1 MSAVQARV
9 NVRDTNR
16 VMSDRLKKVDGLRDS
31 GINPYANG
39 FQPRDLCAEVLSA
52 AATTPP
58 PDMGTLADDAE
69 RFTVA
74 GRVMAKNKMGK
85 AMFLRIRDRSVGVDP
100 EGPRTLQLY
109 AKRDILGEEAFAQLK
124 AVDVG
129 DFIGL
134 EGPLFATRTGE
145 PTLMVRDFTLLT
157 KSIRP
162 LPEKFHG
169 LTDVETRFRQRYVD
183 LTMNPEVSRVF
194 KTRAKVLS
202 HLRDFFEQRDYIEV
216 ETPMMHPIPG
226 GATARPFETHH
237 NALDIPL
244 YMRIAPELYLKRLL
258 VGGLGRVFEINR
270 NFRNEGLSPKHNPEF
285 TMLEFYQAYATYED
299 LIELTEEL
307 FSGLA
312 QRVNGSEDTVRPFGE
327 HQVDYARPFARY
339 TVRESLTAVA
349 GIPAETVEDA
359 DALRGFL
366 AEGGIEIEASTPY
379 GLVLM
384 IAFDELVE
392 SKLIQPTFITEYP
405 VENSP
410 LSRRNEVDPNYVDRF
425 EIFVAGMELANAFSE
440 LNDPVDQRERFEA
453 QVAQR
458 DAGDNE
464 AMFMDLD
471 YVRALEYGMPP
482 AAGEGVGVARLVM
495 LMTDTH
501 TIREVIL
508 FPQMRP
514 E

>member
-1 MSAVQARV
+1 M
-9 NVRDTNR
+9 RDTNR
-16 VMSDRLKKVDGLRDS
+16 VMSDRLKKVEALRES
-31 GINPYANG
+31 GHNPYANG
-39 FQPRDLCAEVLSA
+39 FTPDSLCAELLERA
-52 AATTPP
+52 AEHTP
-58 PDMGTLADDAE
+58 PDMGTLPDDAPQ
-69 RFTVA
+69 FLIA

-85 AMFLRIRDRSVGVDP
+85 AMFLRVRDRSVGIDP
-100 EGPRTLQLY
+100 EGPKTLQIY
-109 AKRDILGEEAFAQLK
+109 AKRDLLGEEAFSRLK
-124 AVDVG
+124 SVDVG
-129 DFIGL
+129 DFIGV

-145 PTLMVRDFTLLT
+145 PTLMVRSFTLLT

-194 KTRAKVLS
+194 RTRAQVLT
-202 HLRDFFEQRDYIEV
+202 HLREFFETRDYIEV

-299 LIELTEEL
+299 LIDLTEEL
-307 FSGLA
+307 FSTLA
-312 QRVNGSEDTVRPFGE
+312 QRINGNEDTVRPFGE
-327 HQVDYARPFARY
+327 MNIDYARPFARY
-339 TVRESLTAVA
+339 TVRESLTALA
-349 GIPAETVEDA
+349 DIPAEVVADH
-359 DALRGFL
+359 DALLSHL
-366 AEGGIEIEASTPY
+366 AGLGIEVDASTPY

-384 IAFDELVE
+384 VAFDELVE
-392 SKLIQPTFITEYP
+392 PKLIQPTFITEYP
-405 VENSP
+405 IENSP
-410 LSRRNEVDPNYVDRF
+410 LSRRNEDDDRYVDRF
-425 EIFVAGMELANAFSE
+425 EIFVAGMELVNAFSE
-440 LNDPVDQRERFEA
+440 LNDSVDQRQRFELQA
-453 QVAQR
+453 AQR
-458 DAGDNE
+458 DAGDDE

-482 AAGEGVGVARLVM
+482 AAGEGIGVDRLVM

>member
-1 MSAVQARV
+1 
-9 NVRDTNR
+9 VRDTNR
-16 VMSDRLKKVDGLRDS
+16 VMSDRLKKVDALREAN
-31 GINPYANG
+31 INPYAND
-39 FQPRDLCAEVLSA
+39 FEPADLCADVLSNA
-52 AATTPP
+52 GEASPPEMDGLTDETP
-58 PDMGTLADDAE
+58 T
-69 RFTVA
+69 FSIA

-85 AMFLRIRDRSVGVDP
+85 AMFLRLRDRSVGVEP
-100 EGPRTLQLY
+100 GGAQTLQVY
-109 AKRDILGEEAFAQLK
+109 AKRDLLGVEPFAHLK
-124 AVDVG
+124 GVDVG
-129 DFIGL
+129 DFIGI

-145 PTLMVRDFTLLT
+145 PTLMVKRFTLLT

-169 LTDVETRFRQRYVD
+169 LTDVETRLRQRYVD
-183 LTMNPEVSRVF
+183 LAMNAEVGQVF
-194 KTRAKVLS
+194 RIRAKVLS
-202 HLRDFFEQRDYIEV
+202 HLREFFEERDYIEV

-258 VGGLGRVFEINR
+258 VAGLGRVFEINR

-285 TMLEFYQAYATYED
+285 TMLEFYQAYATYES

-307 FSGLA
+307 ISGLA
-312 QRVNGSEDTVRPFGE
+312 KSLNGSDDATRPFGG
-327 HQVDYARPFARY
+327 HVIDYARPWARH
-339 TVRESLTAVA
+339 TVRESLTAV
-349 GIPAETVEDA
+349 GEVPAETVADR
-359 DALRGFL
+359 DALAGLLASRGH
-366 AEGGIEIEASTPY
+366 EIADSVPY

-384 IAFDELVE
+384 AAFDALVE
-392 SKLIQPTFITEYP
+392 PKLVQPTFITEYP

-410 LSRRNEVDPNYVDRF
+410 LSRRNELDPAYVDRF
-425 EIFVAGMELANAFSE
+425 EFFIAGMELGNAFSE
-440 LNDPVDQRERFEA
+440 LNDPVDQRERFER

-458 DAGDNE
+458 AAGEDD

-471 YVRALEYGMPP
+471 YIRALEYGMPP
-482 AAGEGVGVARLVM
+482 AAGEGIGVDRLVM
-495 LMTDTH
+495 LMTDTRA
-501 TIREVIL
+501 IREVIL

>member
-1 MSAVQARV
+1 M
-9 NVRDTNR
+9 RDTNR
-16 VMSDRLKKVDGLRDS
+16 VMSDRLKKVEALREANV
-31 GINPYANG
+31 NPYANG
-39 FQPRDLCAEVLSA
+39 FVPADLCAQVLSTA
-52 AATTPP
+52 AEAAPP
-58 PDMGTLADDAE
+58 EMDGLSDDAPS
-69 RFTVA
+69 FSIA
-74 GRVMAKNKMGK
+74 GRVMARNKMGK

-100 EGPRTLQLY
+100 DGPQTLQIY
-109 AKRDILGEEAFAQLK
+109 AKRDLLGEEAFAQLK
-124 AVDVG
+124 SVDVG

-134 EGPLFATRTGE
+134 EGPLFLTRTGE
-145 PTLMVRDFTLLT
+145 PTVMVRRFTLLT

-183 LTMNPEVSRVF
+183 LTMNPEVGRVF
-194 KTRAKVLS
+194 RTRARVLS
-202 HLRDFFEQRDYIEV
+202 HLREFFEARDYIEV

-244 YMRIAPELYLKRLL
+244 FMRVAPELYLKRLL

-270 NFRNEGLSPKHNPEF
+270 NFRNEGLSMKHNPEF
-285 TMLEFYQAYATYED
+285 TMLEFYEAYSTFED
-299 LIELTEEL
+299 LIELTEDL

-312 QRVNGSEDTVRPFGE
+312 QALNGTDDTSRPYGDHVIE
-327 HQVDYARPFARY
+327 YARPFARH

-349 GIPAETVEDA
+349 SIPSEVVA
-359 DALRGFL
+359 DREQLAGLLAARGHEL
-366 AEGGIEIEASTPY
+366 DENVPY

-384 IAFDELVE
+384 AAFEEFVE
-392 SKLIQPTFITEYP
+392 PQLIQPTFITQYP

-410 LSRRNEVDPNYVDRF
+410 LSRRNEVDPAYVDRF
-425 EIFVAGMELANAFSE
+425 EIFAAGMELGNAFSE
-440 LNDPVDQRERFEA
+440 LNDPVDQRQRFEA

-464 AMFMDLD
+464 AMYMDLD
-471 YVRALEYGMPP
+471 YIRALEYGMPP
-482 AAGEGVGVARLVM
+482 AAGEGIGVDRLVM

-501 TIREVIL
+501 SIREVIL

>member
-1 MSAVQARV
+1 M
-9 NVRDTNR
+9 RDTNR
-16 VMSDRLKKVDGLRDS
+16 VMSDRLKKVDALRES

-39 FQPRDLCAEVLSA
+39 FEPRELCADVLESA
-52 AATTPP
+52 QETKP
-58 PDMGTLADDAE
+58 PDMASLQDEAPH
-69 RFTVA
+69 FSVA

-85 AMFLRIRDRSVGVDP
+85 AMFLRLRDRSVGIDP
-100 EGPRTLQLY
+100 EGPKTLQIY
-109 AKRDILGEEAFAQLK
+109 AKRDILGEEAFARLK
-124 AVDVG
+124 SVDVG
-129 DFIGL
+129 DFIGI
-134 EGPLFATRTGE
+134 EGPLFATRTEE
-145 PTLMVRDFTLLT
+145 PTLMVRDFVMLT

-183 LTMNPEVSRVF
+183 LTMNPEVGSVF
-194 KTRAKVLS
+194 RTRAKVLS
-202 HLRDFFEQRDYIEV
+202 HLRHFFEERDYIEV

-299 LIELTEEL
+299 LISLTEEL

-312 QRVNGSEDTVRPFGE
+312 QKINDSEETTRPFGE
-327 HQVDYARPFARY
+327 QVIDYARPFARY
-339 TVRESLTAVA
+339 TVRESLSAV
-349 GIPAETVEDA
+349 GDIPAEVVA
-359 DALRGFL
+359 DHQALLDYL
-366 AEGGIEIEASTPY
+366 AAKGIEVDAKTPY

-384 IAFDELVE
+384 VAFDALVE
-392 SKLIQPTFITEYP
+392 AKLIQPTFITEYP

-410 LSRRNEVDPNYVDRF
+410 LSRRNEADNNYVDRF
-425 EIFVAGMELANAFSE
+425 EIFVAGMELGNAFSE
-440 LNDPVDQRERFEA
+440 LNDPVDQRGRFEEQA
-453 QVAQR
+453 AQR

-482 AAGEGVGVARLVM
+482 AAGEGIGVDRLVM

>member
-1 MSAVQARV
+1 
-9 NVRDTNR
+9 
-16 VMSDRLKKVDGLRDS
+16 MSDRLKKVDALRES

-39 FQPRDLCAEVLSA
+39 FEPRDLCAAVLA
-52 AATTPP
+52 TATTTTP
-58 PDMGTLADDAE
+58 PDMGELADDAE

-85 AMFLRIRDRSVGVDP
+85 AMFLRVRDRSVGVDP
-100 EGPRTLQLY
+100 DGPRTLQIY

-124 AVDVG
+124 AVDIG

-134 EGPLFATRTGE
+134 EGPLFSTRTGE

-157 KSIRP
+157 KSVRP

-194 KTRAKVLS
+194 RTRAQVLS
-202 HLRDFFEQRDYIEV
+202 HLREFFEKRDYIEV

-299 LIELTEEL
+299 LIALTEEL
-307 FSGLA
+307 FCGLA
-312 QRVNGSEDTVRPFGE
+312 QRINGSDETTRPFGE
-327 HQVDYARPFARY
+327 HVIDYARPFARH
-339 TVRESLTAVA
+339 TVRESLTAIG
-349 GIPAETVEDA
+349 GIPEETVADDA
-359 DALRGFL
+359 ALRSFL
-366 AEGGIEIEASTPY
+366 AAKGIEIEAATPY

-384 IAFDELVE
+384 VAFDALVE
-392 SKLIQPTFITEYP
+392 PMLIQPTFITEYP
-405 VENSP
+405 IENSP
-410 LSRRNEVDPNYVDRF
+410 LSRRNEADDRYVDRF
-425 EIFVAGMELANAFSE
+425 EIFVAGMELGNAFSE
-440 LNDPVDQRERFEA
+440 LNDPADQRERFES

-482 AAGEGVGVARLVM
+482 AAGEGVGVDRLVM

>member
-1 MSAVQARV
+1 
-9 NVRDTNR
+9 
-16 VMSDRLKKVDGLRDS
+16 MSDRLKKVDALREAS
-31 GINPYANG
+31 INPYANG
-39 FQPRDLCAEVLSA
+39 FKPADLCAAVLRA
-52 AATTPP
+52 AGEAAPP
-58 PDMGTLADDAE
+58 EMDGLTDGDPG
-69 RFTVA
+69 FSIA
-74 GRVMAKNKMGK
+74 GRVMARNKMGK
-85 AMFLRIRDRSVGVDP
+85 AMFLRIRDRSVGIDA
-100 EGPRTLQLY
+100 EGPQTLQIY
-109 AKRDILGEEAFAQLK
+109 AKRDVLGEEAFAQLK

-134 EGPLFATRTGE
+134 EGPLFTTRTGE
-145 PTLMVRDFTLLT
+145 PTLMVQRFTLLT

-169 LTDVETRFRQRYVD
+169 LTDIETRFRQRYVD
-183 LTMNPEVSRVF
+183 LTMNPEVRRVF
-194 KTRAKVLS
+194 RTRARVLS
-202 HLRDFFEQRDYIEV
+202 YLREFFEDRDYIEV

-244 YMRIAPELYLKRLL
+244 FMRVAPELYLKRLL

-270 NFRNEGLSPKHNPEF
+270 NFRNEGLSTRHNPEF
-285 TMLEFYQAYATYED
+285 TMLEFYEAYATFED

-307 FSGLA
+307 FCGLA
-312 QRVNGSEDTVRPFGE
+312 QAVDGSGKTARPYGE
-327 HQVDYARPFARY
+327 HIIEYARPFARH

-349 GIPAETVEDA
+349 EIPAEVVSDRDQLA
-359 DALRGFL
+359 AVLASRGHEL
-366 AEGGIEIEASTPY
+366 DGSVPY

-384 IAFDELVE
+384 AAFEELVE
-392 SKLIQPTFITEYP
+392 PRLIQPTFITEYP

-410 LSRRNEVDPNYVDRF
+410 LSRRNETNPAFVDRF
-425 EIFVAGMELANAFSE
+425 EIFVAGMELGNAFSE
-440 LNDPVDQRERFEA
+440 LNDPVDQRQRFEA

-471 YVRALEYGMPP
+471 YIRALEYGMPP
-482 AAGEGVGVARLVM
+482 AAGEGIGVDRLVM
-495 LMTDTH
+495 LMTDTQS
-501 TIREVIL
+501 IREVIL

>member
-1 MSAVQARV
+1 
-9 NVRDTNR
+9 VRDTNR
-16 VMSDRLKKVDGLRDS
+16 VMSDRLKKVNALREA

-39 FQPRDLCAEVLSA
+39 FQPDDLCAAVLA
-52 AATTPP
+52 TAATIPP
-58 PDMGTLADDAE
+58 PDMDGLSDDAK

-85 AMFLRIRDRSVGVDP
+85 AMFLRVRDRSVGIDP
-100 EGPRTLQLY
+100 DGPRTLQIY
-109 AKRDILGEEAFAQLK
+109 AKRDVLGEEAFAQLK
-124 AVDVG
+124 SIDIG

-169 LTDVETRFRQRYVD
+169 LTDIETRFRQRYVD

-194 KTRAKVLS
+194 RTRAKVLS
-202 HLRDFFEQRDYIEV
+202 HLREFFEQRDYIEV

-258 VGGLGRVFEINR
+258 VGGLGKVFEINR

-285 TMLEFYQAYATYED
+285 TMLEFYRSYATYED
-299 LIELTEEL
+299 LIVVTEEL
-307 FSGLA
+307 FCGLA
-312 QRVNGSEDTVRPFGE
+312 QRINDSDDTARPFGE
-327 HQVDYARPFARY
+327 HAIDYARPFARH
-339 TVRESLTAVA
+339 TVRESLTAVG
-349 GIPAETVEDA
+349 GIPTETVA
-359 DALRGFL
+359 DHEALLGFL
-366 AEGGIEIEASTPY
+366 AENGLEIEASTPY

-384 IAFDELVE
+384 IAFDALVE

-410 LSRRNEVDPNYVDRF
+410 LSRRNEDDDRYVDRF
-425 EIFVAGMELANAFSE
+425 EIFVAGMELGNAFSE
-440 LNDPVDQRERFEA
+440 LNDPVDQRQRFER

-458 DAGDNE
+458 DAGDSE
-464 AMFMDLD
+464 AMFMDHD

-482 AAGEGVGVARLVM
+482 AAGEGIGVDRLVM
-495 LMTDTH
+495 LMTNTH

>member
-1 MSAVQARV
+1 MR
-9 NVRDTNR
+9 
-16 VMSDRLKKVDGLRDS
+16 K
-31 GINPYANG
+31 
-39 FQPRDLCAEVLSA
+39 LS
-52 AATTPP
+52 
-58 PDMGTLADDAE
+58 
-69 RFTVA
+69 
-74 GRVMAKNKMGK
+74 
-85 AMFLRIRDRSVGVDP
+85 
-100 EGPRTLQLY
+100 
-109 AKRDILGEEAFAQLK
+109 QLK
-124 AVDVG
+124 SVDIG
-129 DFIGL
+129 DFIGI

-145 PTLMVRDFTLLT
+145 PTLMVQGFTLLT

-194 KTRAKVLS
+194 RTRAKVLS
-202 HLRDFFEQRDYIEV
+202 HLREFFEARDYIEV

-299 LIELTEEL
+299 LISLTEEL
-307 FSGLA
+307 FSTLA
-312 QRVNGSEDTVRPFGE
+312 QRINGSDDTTRSFGD
-327 HQVDYARPFARY
+327 HVIDYARPFARY
-339 TVRESLTAVA
+339 TVRESLTALG
-349 GIPAETVEDA
+349 GIPAEVVADH
-359 DALRGFL
+359 DALL
-366 AEGGIEIEASTPY
+366 AHLKGRGIEVDASTPY

-384 IAFDELVE
+384 VAFDELVE
-392 SKLIQPTFITEYP
+392 SQLIQPTFITEYP

-410 LSRRNEVDPNYVDRF
+410 LSRRNEEDERYVDRF
-425 EIFVAGMELANAFSE
+425 EVFVAGMELGNAFSE
-440 LNDPVDQRERFEA
+440 LNDPIDQRQRFEEQA
-453 QVAQR
+453 AQR

-482 AAGEGVGVARLVM
+482 AAGEGVGVDRLVM

>member
-1 MSAVQARV
+1 
-9 NVRDTNR
+9 VRDTNR
-16 VMSDRLKKVDGLRDS
+16 VMSDRLKKIDALRES
-31 GINPYANG
+31 GINPFANG
-39 FQPRDLCAEVLSA
+39 FEPSDLCAEVLA
-52 AATTPP
+52 TATTTPP
-58 PDMGTLADDAE
+58 PDMNGLGDDAQ
-69 RFTVA
+69 RFSVA

-85 AMFLRIRDRSVGVDP
+85 AMFLRLRDRSVGIAPD
-100 EGPRTLQLY
+100 GPRTLQLY
-109 AKRDILGEEAFAQLK
+109 AKRDLLGEETFAQLK
-124 AVDVG
+124 AIDVG

-183 LTMNPEVSRVF
+183 LTMNPEVGQVF
-194 KTRAKVLS
+194 RTRSKVLS
-202 HLRDFFEQRDYIEV
+202 HLREFFEQRDYIEV

-237 NALDIPL
+237 NALDMPL

-299 LIELTEEL
+299 LIGLTEEL
-307 FSGLA
+307 FCGLA
-312 QRVNGSEDTVRPFGE
+312 QRTNGSEDTIRPFGD
-327 HQVDYARPFARY
+327 HAIDYARPFARY
-339 TVRESLTAVA
+339 TVRESLTAV
-349 GIPAETVEDA
+349 GEIPAEVVADG
-359 DALRGFL
+359 DALGTYL
-366 AEGGIEIEASTPY
+366 ASKGVTIDDATPY

-384 IAFDELVE
+384 TAFDVFVE
-392 SKLIQPTFITEYP
+392 PKLIQPTFITEYP

-410 LSRRNEVDPNYVDRF
+410 LSRRNEQDERYVDRF
-425 EIFVAGMELANAFSE
+425 EIFVAGMELGNAFSE
-440 LNDPVDQRERFEA
+440 LNDPVDQRARFEH

-482 AAGEGVGVARLVM
+482 AAGEGIGVDRLVM
-495 LMTDTH
+495 LMTDTQ